1 MSLHNSSLA
10 WRVFYT
16 AMKSMTNEVCEGI
29 NKPFLKCEL
38 KKKKHLSPMK
48 YPNMDCKLHR
58 LNAELSVSFFFVFAC
73 LQMWKLQKIAN
84 HLKEC

>member
-29 NKPFLKCEL
+29 NKPFLK
-38 KKKKHLSPMK
+38 HLSPMK

-58 LNAELSVSFFFVFAC
+58 LNAELSVSFLFFVFAC

>member
-1 MSLHNSSLA
+1 
-10 WRVFYT
+10 
-16 AMKSMTNEVCEGI
+16 
-29 NKPFLKCEL
+29 
-38 KKKKHLSPMK
+38 MK